1 MSNRIRML
9 VVPHEDVTDAKSH
22 VIMVYRGVY
31 HCEQPTW
38 FWRQDPQSHR
48 TASSWWWP
56 PRKWCPSWT
65 RHISHCSCCLQ
76 TKIIHFLAKKYLP
89 QELKP
94 PEKWCF
100 KSLHSGIFHLISCL
114 IASYFS
120 YLNDTVCNYK
130 VNSISLLFFFLMNC
144 FSQSFS
150 YCKMFL
156 CKLIKYASVQN
167 ITDFL
172 WFFGKFASC
181 IPPPQIYI

>member
-130 VNSISLLFFFLMNC
+130 VNSISHLFFFLMNC

-156 CKLIKYASVQN
+156 CKLI
-167 ITDFL
+167 
-172 WFFGKFASC
+172 
-181 IPPPQIYI
+181 

>member
-1 MSNRIRML
+1 MSNRIRMF

-56 PRKWCPSWT
+56 PRKWCPSWI

-76 TKIIHFLAKKYLP
+76 TKIIHFLAEKYLP
-89 QELKP
+89 QELKL

-156 CKLIKYASVQN
+156 CKLI
-167 ITDFL
+167 
-172 WFFGKFASC
+172 
-181 IPPPQIYI
+181 